1 MNVSSAQNP
10 LGYEKI
16 STLLRRFAVPSVVA
30 MLVSSLYNIVDQ
42 IYIGNS
48 VGYLGNAATNVA
60 FPLVTISLAIS
71 LLIGIGGA
79 TRFSL
84 HLGMGNHP
92 EAAKSVGT
100 AVTVSAVSG
109 ILYGIIVYVF
119 REPLLVAFGATD
131 NSLPLALEYVRITA
145 LGMPFL
151 IVTNVIS
158 NFIRADGSPG
168 YSMLCMVSGAVVN
181 TVLDPIF
188 IYDSGLGMGVA
199 GAALA
204 TVISQVIS
212 FVFALVY
219 LFRFRTVKPNAA
231 GFVPSLSRCR
241 AIASLGMSSSIN
253 QVAICIVQVVLNN
266 TLRTYGAMSEYGAD
280 IPISAFGIV
289 MKVNSIFISVFVGIS
304 QGSQPIIG
312 YNYGAGRADRS
323 KAVFSLASKIAF
335 AVSVLAFA
343 IFMFFPK
350 YVVAV
355 FGHGDALY
363 ERFAVKTM
371 RVFLST
377 VLFNGVQLLICN
389 YFSAVGKPVK
399 GMILSAIRQV
409 ALIVP
414 LILIFSR
421 LFGLEG
427 VLYSAP
433 VNDTVAFI
441 ISAAFILR
449 EFSLPVYKKTAD

>member
-1 MNVSSAQNP
+1 M
-10 LGYEKI
+10 
-16 STLLRRFAVPSVVA
+16 
-30 MLVSSLYNIVDQ
+30 
-42 IYIGNS
+42 
-48 VGYLGNAATNVA
+48 
-60 FPLVTISLAIS
+60 
-71 LLIGIGGA
+71 
-79 TRFSL
+79 
-84 HLGMGNHP
+84 
-92 EAAKSVGT
+92 
-100 AVTVSAVSG
+100 
-109 ILYGIIVYVF
+109 
-119 REPLLVAFGATD
+119 
-131 NSLPLALEYVRITA
+131 
-145 LGMPFL
+145 
-151 IVTNVIS
+151 
-158 NFIRADGSPG
+158 
-168 YSMLCMVSGAVVN
+168 
-181 TVLDPIF
+181 
-188 IYDSGLGMGVA
+188 
-199 GAALA
+199 
-204 TVISQVIS
+204 
-212 FVFALVY
+212 
-219 LFRFRTVKPNAA
+219 
-231 GFVPSLSRCR
+231 
-241 AIASLGMSSSIN
+241 
-253 QVAICIVQVVLNN
+253 LNN

-343 IFMFFPK
+343 IFMFFPQ

-377 VLFNGVQLLICN
+377 VLFNGVQLL
-389 YFSAVGKPVK
+389 
-399 GMILSAIRQV
+399 MILSAIRQV